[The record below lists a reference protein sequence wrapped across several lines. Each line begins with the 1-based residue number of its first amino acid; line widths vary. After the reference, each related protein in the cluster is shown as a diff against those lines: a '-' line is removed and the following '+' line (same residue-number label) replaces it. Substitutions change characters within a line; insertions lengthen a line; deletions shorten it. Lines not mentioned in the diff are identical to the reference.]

1 MIAVYDS
8 GIGGMSVL
16 RALRAQDPH
25 SDILYLADQARCPY
39 GERDAADIERIALGC
54 ARWLMHKGASPIVV
68 ACNTASAMALDSLRL
83 TFPQVPF
90 VGMVPAVK
98 PAVALTQSGVVG
110 VMATA
115 ATLKGRLLRDV
126 TARYAQQTTV
136 VGQACHGLVDFVEA
150 GDLDSPA
157 LKARIREHIQPL
169 LVAGADVIVL
179 GCTHYPFL
187 QDAIQAAA
195 PHVTLID
202 PAPAVARQALAVA
215 EHGVAQP
222 GATPQGQ
229 TWYFTTG
236 SADYFAWQLQALGL
250 PQGPVQSVTLE
261 ELQ

>member
-54 ARWLMHKGASPIVV
+54 ARWLIRQGATPIVV
-68 ACNTASAMALDSLRL
+68 TCNTASAMALDTLRL
-83 TFPQVPF
+83 TFPTVPF

-126 TARYAQQTTV
+126 TERYAQHTTV

-150 GDLDSPA
+150 GDLDSPS
-157 LKARIREHIQPL
+157 LKARIHEHLEPL

-187 QDAIQAAA
+187 QDAAA

-202 PAPAVARQALAVA
+202 PAPAVARQTLAVA
-215 EHGVAQP
+215 QHDAVAHD
-222 GATPQGQ
+222 GAHGQ
-229 TWYFTTG
+229 TLYFTTG
-236 SADYFAWQLQALGL
+236 SADYFAWQLRALHL
-250 PQGPVQSVTLE
+250 PEGPVQSVTLE
-261 ELQ
+261 ELL